1 MSIKNHVKSKIR
13 WEKEDLKILNPSK
26 KQELELLELIKNT
39 KLEVEEENVNGYCT
53 DKVNLRPE
61 IELPSGIKFGDN
73 LVIQFDR
80 KGRVVSVA
88 KAN

>member
-39 KLEVEEENVNGYCT
+39 KLEVDEENVNA
-53 DKVNLRPE
+53 DV
-61 IELPSGIKFGDN
+61 GINTVKY
-73 LVIQFDR
+73 
-80 KGRVVSVA
+80 
-88 KAN
+88 